1 MNGGRV
7 LIVLG
12 PEAPVDPEAI
22 AAFCGRWSAAT
33 TEGELALGS
42 VEEVATTE
50 DLRGIVV
57 DYGDGDPSAPIAAA
71 AARGVPVALVST
83 RAATDAPGAADTPG
97 VFRIAGRGVGGYRW
111 GALHVLRRSAWPFAE
126 VRYGAHPEQIA
137 DLRVPSGSGPHPV
150 VVLLHGGGWKD
161 LWRRDIMEGL
171 AVDLAEHG
179 VASWNLD
186 FRRVGPSGGG
196 WTATFDD
203 VAAGMDA
210 LAAHGDVLDLDRIAI
225 VGHSAGGALALSQA
239 ARSRREG
246 LDGLRLAVS
255 IAGVVDLV
263 EGARR
268 GLVGG
273 ETIIHR
279 LLGGTPEEVPERYQA
294 VSPRHLVPIGVPQLL
309 VQGFL
314 DYIPDLVDFNRL
326 HLAAAR
332 AAGDE
337 VELVE
342 LDGVDHLGPID
353 PANPAWAATRERL
366 LRALV
371 PELVAFG
378 GND

>member
-1 MNGGRV
+1 
-7 LIVLG
+7 
-12 PEAPVDPEAI
+12 
-22 AAFCGRWSAAT
+22 
-33 TEGELALGS
+33 
-42 VEEVATTE
+42 
-50 DLRGIVV
+50 
-57 DYGDGDPSAPIAAA
+57 
-71 AARGVPVALVST
+71 
-83 RAATDAPGAADTPG
+83 APGAADTPG

-111 GALHVLRRSAWPFAE
+111 GALHVLRRSAWPFTE
-126 VRYGAHPEQIA
+126 VRYGSHPEQVA
-137 DLRVPSGSGPHPV
+137 DLRIPRGPGPHPV

-179 VASWNLD
+179 LASWNLD

-210 LAAHGDVLDLDRIAI
+210 LVAPGDRLDLGRIAI

-246 LDGLRLAVS
+246 LQGLRLAVS

-263 EGARR
+263 EASRR

-273 ETIIHR
+273 ETIVHM
-279 LLGGTPEEVPERYQA
+279 LLGGTPAEVPERYQA

-314 DYIPDLVDFNRL
+314 DYIPDLVD
-326 HLAAAR
+326 
-332 AAGDE
+332 
-337 VELVE
+337 
-342 LDGVDHLGPID
+342 
-353 PANPAWAATRERL
+353 
-366 LRALV
+366 
-371 PELVAFG
+371 
-378 GND
+378 